1 MHRELSRVTNG
12 SAESNEARENAS
24 DQAAI
29 RFSFIFD
36 RLKGGREFY
45 LYAFHIRREKRTKQS
60 AQA

>member
-1 MHRELSRVTNG
+1 MTNG
-12 SAESNEARENAS
+12 SSESNEARENAS
-24 DQAAI
+24 DQTAI

-36 RLKGGREFY
+36 RLEGGREFY